1 MTRTAENQNTGKR
14 DEFETDKDE
23 LAARIGRNV
32 RELRKTGKLSLKQLA
47 EQTDLSVGRHQTLSG
62 AG

>member
-1 MTRTAENQNTGKR
+1 VIAENQDTEKRTGG
-14 DEFETDKDE
+14 DAEKDE